1 MGTVETLKAEVIAS
15 NEEAERASKEL
26 ESMRTR
32 AFQENA
38 QEAYLRERELREA
51 QAELEQCR
59 IDRDEWER
67 KALQERVA
75 ADEGK
80 AALEEAMRDLEI
92 EREAREQEADA
103 LQSERE
109 KASNLQSV
117 LEDFQAGEYLS
128 EVEGVYSVRPSKG
141 PRATTSCQG
150 VRVAI
155 GAGHTIVSRI
165 QASSVDCR
173 GKLNNALS
181 VYNVR
186 PQSTASTGRI
196 LNELYS
202 NPRTREG
209 SEREESFDWEAAT

>member
-1 MGTVETLKAEVIAS
+1 MQQLTAQNEDLLGTVETLKAEVIAS

-117 LEDFQAGEYLS
+117 LEDFQAGECLS
-128 EVEGVYSVRPSKG
+128 EFEGVHSVRLSKG
-141 PRATTSCQG
+141 S
-150 VRVAI
+150 
-155 GAGHTIVSRI
+155 
-165 QASSVDCR
+165 
-173 GKLNNALS
+173 
-181 VYNVR
+181 
-186 PQSTASTGRI
+186 
-196 LNELYS
+196 
-202 NPRTREG
+202 
-209 SEREESFDWEAAT
+209 